1 MDEDGVIR
9 VGGQTS
15 CYPPFRPLDIS
26 FDNSTLPSDR
36 TRWSGN
42 CSGKDHNEVLDPK
55 GSWFSKSVKF
65 HCMLYQ
71 ESEAKTESQL
81 MMDLPK
87 NHLEPFTPSFYYTA
101 CDYSGANKVKISRKL
116 TAKY

>member
-9 VGGQTS
+9 VGGQAS

-55 GSWFSKSVKF
+55 GAWFSKSVKF

-87 NHLEPFTPSFYYTA
+87 KPPGTVHTVILLHSMWLLWSQQSEDKPKTN
-101 CDYSGANKVKISRKL
+101 C
-116 TAKY
+116 

>member
-1 MDEDGVIR
+1 
-9 VGGQTS
+9 
-15 CYPPFRPLDIS
+15 
-26 FDNSTLPSDR
+26 
-36 TRWSGN
+36 
-42 CSGKDHNEVLDPK
+42 
-55 GSWFSKSVKF
+55 
-65 HCMLYQ
+65 MLYQ

-101 CDYSGANKVKISRKL
+101 CDYSGANEVKISRKP